1 MMKNV
6 FKFASVVMLLSCAW
20 ASQAKLPESIKIGA
34 DATYAPFDFVDQNG
48 EITGFNVEI
57 TKALC
62 EKAKIKCQFQMTDFD
77 ALIPS
82 LLSRKIDMI
91 SSSLMMTEKRK
102 KQIAFSDEV
111 FNTNTR
117 LIAKE
122 GSGLLPTVES
132 LKGKRVGVEQGTSQ
146 EHFVNDKW
154 RSNGVVIVPY
164 QNQLQVFSDLVAGRL
179 DAALQD
185 EVTGSYAFLKQPQ
198 GKGFAFA
205 GDALNDKGYFDVG
218 VGLGFRKKDVELRE
232 AFNQALD
239 EILKDGTY
247 KKINDKYFDF
257 NVYGNK
263 K

>member
-1 MMKNV
+1 MKIFLKV
-6 FKFASVVMLLSCAW
+6 LSLISLISLPLY
-20 ASQAKLPESIKIGA
+20 SQAKLPESIKIGS
-34 DATYAPFDFVDQNG
+34 DTSYAPFDFIDANG
-48 EITGFNVEI
+48 EITGFNIEI

-62 EKAKIKCQFQMTDFD
+62 AKANIECVFKTTDFD

-102 KQIAFSDEV
+102 KQIAFSDEIFV
-111 FNTNTR
+111 TNSR
-117 LIAKE
+117 LITKE
-122 GSGLLPTVES
+122 GANIMPTVES

-146 EHFVNDKW
+146 EHFANEVW
-154 RSNGVVIVPY
+154 RPNGVIIVPY

-179 DAALQD
+179 DASLQD

-205 GDALNDKGYFDVG
+205 GKALTDKTYFDVG
-218 VGLGFRKKDVELRE
+218 VGLGFRKNDTELRE
-232 AFNQALD
+232 AFNKALV
-239 EILKDGTY
+239 EILNDGTY

-257 NVYGNK
+257 SVYGNK

>member
-1 MMKNV
+1 MKNLLKKLV
-6 FKFASVVMLLSCAW
+6 IFGCLSLPMASYA
-20 ASQAKLPESIKIGA
+20 ALPESIKVGS
-34 DATYAPFDFVDQNG
+34 DTSYAPFDFIDANG
-48 EITGFNVEI
+48 EVTGFNIEI

-62 EKAKIKCQFQMTDFD
+62 EKINIKCTFQSTDFD

-82 LLSRKIDMI
+82 LLSRKIDII

-102 KQIAFSDEV
+102 KQIAFSDEI
-111 FNTNTR
+111 FMTYSR
-117 LIAKE
+117 LIVKE
-122 GSGLLPTVES
+122 GTNLMPNAES

-146 EHFVNDKW
+146 EHFANEMW
-154 RSNGVVIVPY
+154 RPNGVVIVPY

-198 GKGFAFA
+198 GKGFIFA
-205 GDALNDKGYFDVG
+205 GDALTDVNYFDVG
-218 VGLGFRKKDVELRE
+218 VGIGFRKNDNELRE
-232 AFNQALD
+232 AFNLALKD
-239 EILKDGTY
+239 LLADGTY
-247 KKINDKYFDF
+247 QKINNKYFDF